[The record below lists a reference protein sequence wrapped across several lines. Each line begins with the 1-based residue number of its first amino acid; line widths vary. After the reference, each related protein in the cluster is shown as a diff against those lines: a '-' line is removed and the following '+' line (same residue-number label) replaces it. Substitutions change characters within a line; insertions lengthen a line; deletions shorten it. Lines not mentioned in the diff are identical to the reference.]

1 MTYYTTH
8 GREIVEEFSDS
19 PVTRVRIKKGQ
30 LVLRYAKDVEQ
41 TRQDDIYDTI
51 IGVEKLFNKNSP
63 TVRVKILAEDD
74 LNTIQCEI
82 GSTENQTKLIKK
94 RGVDY

>member
-1 MTYYTTH
+1 MYYTAS
-8 GREIVEEFSDS
+8 GREIIEEFSDS

-30 LVLRYAKDVEQ
+30 LVLRYAKDIET

-51 IGVEKLFNKNSP
+51 INVEKLFPKNSP
-63 TVRVKILAEDD
+63 TVRIKILSEDD

-82 GSTENQTKLIKK
+82 GSTDNQTKLIKE